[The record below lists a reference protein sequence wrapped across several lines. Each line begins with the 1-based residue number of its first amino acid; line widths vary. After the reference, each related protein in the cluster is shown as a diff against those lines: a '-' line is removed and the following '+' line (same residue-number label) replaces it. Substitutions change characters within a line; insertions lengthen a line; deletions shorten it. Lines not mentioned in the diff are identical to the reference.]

1 MLFAQGS
8 TATTQEGEQRLAVL
22 HGRRLDCLALA
33 LDLRKH
39 VSTDL
44 YLPKLLDYIPWSTSD
59 VEIQSFNLTG
69 NVPARL
75 DNEEE
80 LAQWILT
87 QPLLQRLRIADFLCA
102 ESSLAHFTLQELSKQ
117 ICSLEVAHDFCAALV
132 VPSLKIVLFA
142 TTDQPTLFRGTSCLP
157 PASGKLL

>member
-8 TATTQEGEQRLAVL
+8 TATPQEGEQRLALL

-44 YLPKLLDYIPWSTSD
+44 YLPKLLDYVPWSTSD

-75 DNEEE
+75 ENEEE

-117 ICSLEVAHDFCAALV
+117 ICSLEVAHDFSAALV
-132 VPSLKIVLFA
+132 APPLKLVLFHRSPH
-142 TTDQPTLFRGTSCLP
+142 DFV
-157 PASGKLL
+157 